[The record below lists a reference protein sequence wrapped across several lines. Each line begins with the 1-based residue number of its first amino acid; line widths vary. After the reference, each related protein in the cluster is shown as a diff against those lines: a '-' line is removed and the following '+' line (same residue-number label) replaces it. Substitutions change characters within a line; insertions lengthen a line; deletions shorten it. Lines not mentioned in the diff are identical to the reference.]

1 MSRGLRVG
9 KIAGYP
15 VLKTKD
21 YTLASIT
28 VTPTTEQQIIT
39 PPTDTSYNE
48 VLVQAVSST
57 IDENIIPENIKPDVE
72 ILGVT
77 GICGLDEKYYTK
89 KELVND
95 KLTNSNGFMET
106 EGIKDIASNVLIYKY
121 HRNNHLSNVV
131 FCDLET
137 ITGEY
142 ALSNC
147 FSNSSIKSCTFPK
160 LETITGGNCFDTA
173 FRNSTLESISFPVL
187 TTISGTNCFRSS
199 FYNCDSLKTADFSH
213 LTTVSGQQAFASAF
227 TMSYSNAGN
236 LTNVDFSSLETISGK
251 QCMSN
256 LFNYCHGLVSFEF
269 PSLETIDGEQAAH
282 SMFYSCEGLTTVRFP
297 KLKTILGN
305 QALYYMFYS
314 CGSLEDVYFNS
325 LTTTSFGSTTKTQFV
340 NLLLATGN
348 RVIHNLHFPSNLE
361 STISALTGYPTFGGT
376 SGYVNLLYDLPATS

>member
-28 VTPTTEQQIIT
+28 VTPTTERQIIT
-39 PPTDTSYNE
+39 PPADTSYNE
-48 VLVQAVSST
+48 VNIEAVSSN

-77 GICGLDEKYYTK
+77 GTCGLDEKYYIK
-89 KELVND
+89 KELVNG
-95 KLTNSNGFMET
+95 KLVNSNEFMET
-106 EGIKDIASNVLIYKY
+106 TGIKDIASNALTYKY
-121 HRNNHLSNVV
+121 YRNNNLSNVV

-142 ALSNC
+142 ALNNC
-147 FSNSSIKSCTFPK
+147 FRSSSIKSCIFPK
-160 LETITGGNCFDTA
+160 LETITGNSCFATA
-173 FRNSTLESISFPVL
+173 FYDSTLESISFPAL
-187 TTISGTNCFRSS
+187 TTVSGTNCFGSS
-199 FYNCDSLKTADFSH
+199 FHNCNSLKMADFSH
-213 LTTVSGQQAFASAF
+213 LTIVSGQQAFSSVF
-227 TMSYSNAGN
+227 TMSYSNVGN
-236 LTNVDFSSLETISGK
+236 LTNVDFSSLKTISGK
-251 QCMSN
+251 QCMYG

-269 PSLETIDGEQAAH
+269 PSLETIDGEHAAYY
-282 SMFYSCEGLTTVRFP
+282 MFNSCHGLTTVRFP

-305 QALYYMFYS
+305 QALYYMFYGCS
-314 CGSLEDVYFNS
+314 SLEDVYFNS

-340 NLLLATGN
+340 NLLLTTGS
-348 RVIHNLHFPSNLE
+348 RVTHNLHFPSNLE
-361 STISALTGYPTFGGT
+361 STISTLTGYPTFGGT